1 MNPRP
6 LSFFLCAALL
16 AVVTTFTPS
25 CAALDDGAIS
35 WKSLYY
41 YNASSKPIWVIS
53 VEGIQAFQKG
63 RGPQNLGFG
72 NMKPVGLCLI
82 AHMVLISSSYISLSV
97 QVGLV
102 FWDLKFE
109 LRFQKVDL
117 STNREVRNV
126 FGNTRLFCSTNPCV
140 RRKHRLLSCLDV
152 EQGNEVCH

>member
-41 YNASSKPIWVIS
+41 YNASSKPICVIS

-63 RGPQNLGFG
+63 LEILFN
-72 NMKPVGLCLI
+72 GLRQLYLLI
-82 AHMVLISSSYISLSV
+82 
-97 QVGLV
+97 G
-102 FWDLKFE
+102 
-109 LRFQKVDL
+109 R
-117 STNREVRNV
+117 
-126 FGNTRLFCSTNPCV
+126 
-140 RRKHRLLSCLDV
+140 
-152 EQGNEVCH
+152 